1 MGGIGGGIALLL
13 IGGILAFGVKDN
25 FKAVDLTT
33 IGYVCM
39 GVGVLTIILGFV
51 LQTRRRTSQ
60 HTAVVEHRD
69 DRNPPP
75 AV

>member
-1 MGGIGGGIALLL
+1 MGGIGGGIFLLL
-13 IGGILAFGVKDN
+13 VGGILAFGVKGN
-25 FKAVDLTT
+25 FKAIDLTT

-39 GVGVLTIILGFV
+39 AVGVLTIIIGFV

-60 HTAVVEHRD
+60 HTSVVEHRD
-69 DRNPPP
+69 DRTPPP